1 MRIYYTSD
9 LHGSRKCWLKFLA
22 TPKYYEAD
30 VIIMGGDITGKFIV
44 PIIHRPN
51 GRVEATFMGI
61 KRRLKKEKDIEK
73 LKLQIANSGQYA
85 VDMTPEEYE
94 QYSEDPTRL
103 DALFE
108 KLLLERVEQWLEL
121 ADERLRGQE
130 VRCFVS
136 AGNDDLF
143 EVDEVLAKSEVIE
156 NHDGQII
163 DLGDGFEMFGLGYAN
178 MTPWNCPR
186 DISEEELAVKIDE
199 LAGRISRMDRAIF
212 DIHVPPYGTGID
224 EAPELTEDMQ
234 MVMSASGEPQMIPV
248 GSTAVRDAILKC
260 QPMLGLH
267 GHIHESSG
275 IRKLGSTTIV
285 NPGSEYAEGILRG
298 ALIDVDAQEGLV
310 NVNLV
315 VG

>member
-1 MRIYYTSD
+1 MRIYFTSD

-61 KRRLKKEKDIEK
+61 KRRLKKEKDIER

-121 ADERLRGQE
+121 ADERLRGQD

-156 NHDGQII
+156 NHDGQIT

-199 LAGRISRMDRAIF
+199 LASRISSMDRAIF

-234 MVMSASGEPQMIPV
+234 MMMSASGEPQMIPV
-248 GSTAVRDAILKC
+248 GSTAVRDAILKY

-275 IRKLGSTTIV
+275 IRKVGSTTLV

>member
-1 MRIYYTSD
+1 MRIYFTSD

-51 GRVEATFMGI
+51 RRVEATFMGI
-61 KRRLKKEKDIEK
+61 KRRLKKEKDIER

-121 ADERLRGQE
+121 ADERLRGQK

-143 EVDEVLAKSEVIE
+143 EVDKVIARSEVIE
-156 NHDGQII
+156 NHDGRIV
-163 DLGDGFEMFGLGYAN
+163 DLGAGFEMFGLGYAN

-248 GSTAVRDAILKC
+248 GSTAVRDAILKY

-275 IRKLGSTTIV
+275 IRKLGNTTII

-298 ALIDVDAQEGLV
+298 VLIDVDAQEGLV